1 MSLDFLKGTLSVVAQ
16 NREGQKDFSIFHRSN
31 LPLKN
36 LNTEMKKKE
45 LLFAALRHEEL
56 PRIPWVPF
64 AGVHAGS
71 LKGYKADEVLTDKE
85 KLVVSLLEVNHQYDP
100 DGQPVVFDLQVE
112 AEILGCDLVW
122 AENAPPSVASHP
134 LASTLELPTRLPEK
148 TEGRLPLVLEAM
160 AKMKQQVGSHT
171 ALYGLVTGP
180 FTLASHLRGTEIF
193 MDMFDHPDYL
203 RELIAYTTRA
213 AKRISEFY
221 LEAGMDVIAVV
232 DPLVSQI
239 SPKHFRNFLLA
250 DFNDLFSFIRA
261 KEAFSSFFVCGDA
274 TKNIDVMCQTS
285 PDCIAVDENID
296 MLAAKQITDQY
307 NITLEGNI
315 PLTTCM
321 LFGTQRDNIKYVLDL
336 IDAIFPGDTLPKNL
350 IISPGC
356 DMPYDVPVDNVVG
369 SMQAIREPETARLMV
384 ADYQAGEIDI
394 DQVILPD
401 YEKLAKPLMEIFT
414 LDSASCPACSYM
426 MYAATRAFSELAGSV
441 DMIEYKI
448 TEPKNVAR
456 MQKMGV
462 KNLPS
467 ILINGQI
474 KFSSIIPS
482 NRELVDALKGAI
494 NK

>member
-1 MSLDFLKGTLSVVAQ
+1 MKNNL
-16 NREGQKDFSIFHRSN
+16 SN
-31 LPLKN
+31 LS
-36 LNTEMKKKE
+36 KKG
-45 LLFAALRHEEL
+45 LLFAALRHEEML
-56 PRIPWVPF
+56 RIPWVPF

-71 LKGYKADEVLTDKE
+71 LKGYKADQVLTDKD
-85 KLVVSLLEVNHQYDP
+85 KLIESLLEVNHQYDP
-100 DGQPVVFDLQVE
+100 DGQPVVFDLQIE

-122 AENAPPSVASHP
+122 AENAPPSVATHP

-148 TEGRLPLVLEAM
+148 TDGRLPLVLDAM
-160 AKMKQQVGSHT
+160 ARMKTEVGSHT

-193 MDMFDHPDYL
+193 MDMFDHPEYL
-203 RELIAYTTRA
+203 RGLIAYTTQV
-213 AKRISEFY
+213 AKRVSEYY
-221 LEAGMDVIAVV
+221 LDAGMDVIAVV

-239 SPKHFRNFLLA
+239 SPKHFRNFLSV
-250 DFNDLFSFIRA
+250 DFTGLFSFIRE

-274 TKNIDVMCQTS
+274 TKNVEAMCQTA

-307 NITLEGNI
+307 DITLEGNI

-321 LFGTQRDNIKYVLDL
+321 LFGTQQDNMKYVLDL
-336 IDAIFPGDTLPKNL
+336 IDAMFPGDVLPKNL

-369 SMQAIREPETARLMV
+369 TMQAIREPETAHLMV
-384 ADYQAGEIDI
+384 ANYQSGEIDL
-394 DQVILPD
+394 DQVSLPN
-401 YEKLAKPLMEIFT
+401 YEQLAKPLMEVFT
-414 LDSASCPACSYM
+414 LDSASCPACGYM
-426 MYAATRAFSELAGSV
+426 LNAATRAFTELAGSV
-441 DMIEYKI
+441 DMVEYKI

-456 MQKMGV
+456 MHKMGV

-467 ILINGQI
+467 ILINGQV

-482 NRELVDALKGAI
+482 NRELIDALKEAI
-494 NK
+494 K